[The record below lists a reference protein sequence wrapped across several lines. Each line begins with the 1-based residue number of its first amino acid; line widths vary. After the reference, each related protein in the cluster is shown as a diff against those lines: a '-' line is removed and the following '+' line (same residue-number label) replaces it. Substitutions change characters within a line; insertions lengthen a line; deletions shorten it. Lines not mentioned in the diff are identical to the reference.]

1 MIKTYVDANALIAA
15 FRGDHPASGE
25 ALKLLGD
32 KHRRFI
38 ASAYLR
44 LETLRKP
51 HRRRLRGRGPKR
63 QLVTPYSASPPPAH

>member
-1 MIKTYVDANALIAA
+1 MIRTYVDANALIVA
-15 FRGDHPASGE
+15 FRGDYPASAE

-32 KHRRFI
+32 KHRRFV

-51 HRRRLRGRGPKR
+51 HFLSTRRRNCVHGDLFRHDQPLGANR
-63 QLVTPYSASPPPAH
+63 